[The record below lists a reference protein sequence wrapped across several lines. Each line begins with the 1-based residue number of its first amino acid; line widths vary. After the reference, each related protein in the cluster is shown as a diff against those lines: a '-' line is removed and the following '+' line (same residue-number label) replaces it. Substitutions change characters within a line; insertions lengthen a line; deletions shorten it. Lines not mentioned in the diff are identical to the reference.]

1 MRRSL
6 VKNSMRKKDRPVTAV
21 DVGRYLRSLGAINK
35 DPHVGNPNL
44 SEALFRLAD
53 VLIEAKALPADVAV
67 SRALNQGDLVFGDDP
82 DFENLE
88 LDEVKQLLKG
98 EDVSKPLLL
107 ILAVERLGMARSR
120 LERMPREDIIRALE
134 AAIQHEESLSIISE
148 EARRGGEKRAS

>member
-6 VKNSMRKKDRPVTAV
+6 IKSSTKKRERPITAA
-21 DVGRYLRSLGAINK
+21 DVGRYLRSLGTVSK
-35 DPHVGNPNL
+35 DPHVGNPSM

-53 VLIEAKALPADVAV
+53 VLIDAKSLPADVAV
-67 SRALNQGDLVFGDDP
+67 SKALDQGNLVFGDDP

-88 LDEVKQLLKG
+88 LGDVKRLLQDE
-98 EDVSKPLLL
+98 EVSKPLLL

-120 LERMPREDIIRALE
+120 LERMPREDIVRALE